1 MKFLQKLGLIAG
13 ILLTGSYVSA
23 QTAETISMGS
33 GYANDIYYSVEN
45 GVVQTEANDN
55 WDVAF
60 TTDFFDASVIVN
72 HAKGIEVFVASNN
85 VGDWETIDT
94 NGVFANAV
102 YNSTESWSV
111 GAFNQNGSG
120 QFNFGWGDYNTVT
133 HNVTGSR
140 IYVLRY
146 QDGSVKKM
154 IIDEMLTNG
163 EWNFRIADLDGS
175 NLIDET
181 LNKTGNGDKYFMY
194 YNIATEST
202 VDREPSKGSW
212 DMIFTKYYSEIIP
225 GAYYSVT
232 GVLNAPGVQV
242 AERANVP
249 VASDD
254 YTGLTFETFL
264 DEIGYDWKTFNMGTF
279 QFELTDSLVYFVQ
292 QSDFEVYKIY
302 FTGFEGSSTGNIDI
316 NRSAVLNLGVAEN
329 QIEVKAYPN
338 PTTNQLTLEGEYLE
352 GSVVRVMDLSGRVVY
367 QANIESNSAQI
378 STFDWNSG
386 MYTLELQSDR
396 GVTVMRIQKL

>member
-1 MKFLQKLGLIAG
+1 MKFSQKLSLIAG
-13 ILLTGSYVSA
+13 ILLTGGYISA
-23 QTAETISMGS
+23 QTPETISMGS
-33 GYANDIYYSVEN
+33 GYANDIYYSAEN

-72 HAKGIEVFVASNN
+72 HAKGIEVFVASNS
-85 VGDWETIDT
+85 VSDWETIDT
-94 NGVFANAV
+94 NGVFANPV

-120 QFNFGWGDYNTVT
+120 QFNFGWGNYNTVT
-133 HNVTGSR
+133 HNVNGSR
-140 IYVLRY
+140 IFILRY
-146 QDGSVKKM
+146 QDGSLKKM
-154 IIDEMLTNG
+154 IIDDMLTSG
-163 EWNFRIADLDGS
+163 VWNFRIADLDGS
-175 NLIDET
+175 NLINET

-202 VDREPSKGSW
+202 VDREPTKGSW

-232 GVLNAPGVQV
+232 GVLSAPGVQV

-254 YTGLTFETFL
+254 YNGLVFETFL
-264 DEIGYDWKTFNMGTF
+264 DEIGYDWKSFNMGTF

-302 FTGFEGSSTGNIDI
+302 FTAFEGSGTGNIGVV
-316 NRSAVLNLGVAEN
+316 RGSALNLGTEEN
-329 QIEVKAYPN
+329 EIEISAYPN
-338 PTTNQLTLEGEYLE
+338 PTTDYLNLRGEGLN
-352 GSVVRVMDLSGRVVY
+352 GSVVRVMDLMGRVVY
-367 QANIESNSAQI
+367 S
-378 STFDWNSG
+378 STLDSDYTQLSTVDWNSG
-386 MYTLELQSDR
+386 MYTVELQSEM
-396 GVTVMRIQKL
+396 GASVFRIQKL

>member
-1 MKFLQKLGLIAG
+1 MKVLQKLGLIAG
-13 ILLTGSYVSA
+13 ILLTGGYVSA

-45 GVVQTEANDN
+45 GVVKTEANGN

-72 HAKGIEVFVASNN
+72 HAKGIEVFVASDNAS
-85 VGDWETIDT
+85 DWETIDT
-94 NGVFANAV
+94 VGVFANPV

-111 GAFNQNGSG
+111 GAFNQNGTG
-120 QFNFGWGDYNTVT
+120 QFNFGWGNYNTVT
-133 HNVTGSR
+133 HNVSGSR
-140 IYVLRY
+140 IFILRY
-146 QDGSVKKM
+146 QDGSLKKM
-154 IIDEMLTNG
+154 IIDDMLTNG

-194 YNIATEST
+194 YDIATETT
-202 VDREPSKGSW
+202 VDREPVKGAW

-232 GVLNAPGVQV
+232 GVLTAPEVQV
-242 AERANVP
+242 AERANIP

-254 YTGLTFETFL
+254 YSGLVFETFL
-264 DEIGYDWKTFNMGTF
+264 DEIGYDWKSFNMSTF

-292 QSDFEVYKIY
+292 QGDFEVYKIY

-316 NRSAVLNLGVAEN
+316 NRSAVLNLGL
-329 QIEVKAYPN
+329 IESQFEVNAFPN
-338 PTTNQLTLEGEYLE
+338 PTVDYLNIEGENLH
-352 GSVVRVMDLSGRVVY
+352 GSSIRVLDMAGRVVY
-367 QANIESNSAQI
+367 RGSAAANSIRL
-378 STFDWNSG
+378 STAEWNSG
-386 MYTLELQSDR
+386 MYTVELQSEK
-396 GVTVMRIQKL
+396 GVAVFRVQKN